1 MIGKVKRNSGYLK
14 EKKIYYFDIFLVI
27 EKIRINIKPVLK
39 TIYSWIFWRRI
50 ISRYAVNFRSLSF
63 IHFSQFAQL
72 VVQVKPPT
80 KNWYPMRNLKY
91 SKNIRLC
98 CASYIFIYLFC
109 LMSKWIGIQWTKFRA
124 DARGNHA
131 YCDRQ

>member
-1 MIGKVKRNSGYLK
+1 MISKVKRNSGYFK
-14 EKKIYYFDIFLVI
+14 RKKIYYFDILLVMK
-27 EKIRINIKPVLK
+27 KIIIDIKQALK
-39 TIYSWIFWRRI
+39 TIYSRIFWRRI
-50 ISRYAVNFRSLSF
+50 ILGYAVNFRSLSF

-72 VVQVKPPT
+72 VVQVKPPK

-91 SKNIRLC
+91 STNIRFC